1 MITKFLKISL
11 ALSISYSICF
21 AQRPQTKRLTSN
33 HIIPKPLS
41 VNASQGTFELKPN
54 TTFYYTKDALAPI
67 GVFTALLKS
76 STGINFKATPLKNE
90 KEGILFITSDT
101 LNSLGN
107 EGYHLKISPQSI
119 RVYAKTGAGIFNATQ
134 TLRQLL
140 PSQIES
146 KKNSKANWT
155 IPCGEI
161 TDKPRYSWRG
171 YMQDVSRT
179 FYGVG
184 VMKKYMDVMALY
196 KLNVLH
202 LHLTDDQ
209 GWRIEIKKYPKL
221 TSKQTTVFDASSK
234 QPAERSGFYTQEQI
248 RELVK
253 YAAARNIRIIPE
265 IDVPGH
271 SWPTVLA
278 YPELGVNQN
287 RKPDYIFPFL
297 DSWSHWGNQFTPNT
311 LDPTN
316 EKVYEFLDG
325 VFTELAQ
332 LFPAEYIHFG
342 GDEVRH
348 VLWEKEPHVQ
358 AFMKEK
364 SLKNTNELQSYFV
377 SRISAII
384 KQKGKKPIGWND
396 ILSDAKNLTKE
407 TAIMSWLGD
416 EAIADAAKNGF
427 YAVATPTDPFY
438 FDITQA
444 DRNDGTMSDL
454 AYGNINSLEKVY
466 NYEPETGLSPEE
478 GKFVLGVQANQWT
491 AITQELKDMNVQ
503 NFPRL
508 LALAEI
514 GWIPKGKRDLE
525 NFKGRLE
532 LNLNR
537 LDAVKIDYYKPGGYI
552 TGKWGPQQLGN
563 DYQNLEWDVTKKT
576 YSDGRIMA
584 GFYYTSGANF
594 MEIKK
599 VELLE
604 NGKVVAQDEH
614 PGIADKFRGT
624 HKTKSF
630 LYHLELNHYNPKAKY
645 TLRAIV
651 KGINGTDSNGNFTY
665 NLSPYNRLNV
675 VEPGK

>member
-1 MITKFLKISL
+1 MAGSL
-11 ALSISYSICF
+11 CN
-21 AQRPQTKRLTSN
+21 AQVTYKNNLLQN
-33 HIIPKPLS
+33 NIIPKPLS
-41 VNASQGTFELKPN
+41 ISRADGRFELKPN
-54 TTFYYTKDALAPI
+54 TIIYYSKDALAPI
-67 GVFTALLKS
+67 GVFTTLLKS
-76 STGINFKATPLKNE
+76 STGINFKTAALKQE
-90 KEGILFITSDT
+90 KQGIFFITSDT

-107 EGYHLKISPQSI
+107 EGYKLKISTQSI
-119 RVYAKTGAGIFNATQ
+119 HVYAKTGAGIFNATQ
-134 TLRQLL
+134 TLRQLF
-140 PSQIES
+140 PMQIEG
-146 KKNSKANWT
+146 KMGKTKLNWS

-179 FYGVG
+179 FYGLD

-221 TSKQTTVFDASSK
+221 TSPQTTVFDSSSK
-234 QPAERSGFYTQEQI
+234 QPAERSGFYTQDQI

-253 YAAARNIRIIPE
+253 YAAARNITVIPE

-271 SWPTVLA
+271 SWPTILA

-287 RKPDYIFPFL
+287 RKPDYVFPFL

-311 LDPTN
+311 LDPTS
-316 EKVYEFLDG
+316 EKVYAFLDG

-332 LFPAEYIHFG
+332 LFPASYIHFG

-364 SLKNTNELQSYFV
+364 SLNNTNELQSYFA
-377 SRISAII
+377 SRVSAII
-384 KQKGKKPIGWND
+384 KSKGKKPIGWND
-396 ILSDAKNLTKE
+396 ILSDKKNLTKE

-416 EAIADAAKNGF
+416 EAITDAAKNGF

-454 AYGNINSLEKVY
+454 AYGNINSIDKIY
-466 NYEPETGLSPEE
+466 NYEPEIGLSPEE
-478 GKFVLGVQANQWT
+478 SKFVLGVQANQWT

-514 GWIPKGKRDLE
+514 GWIPKDGRNLDD
-525 NFKGRLE
+525 FKARLAINQNRLE
-532 LNLNR
+532 AL
-537 LDAVKIDYYKPGGYI
+537 KIDYYKPGGYI
-552 TGKWGPQQLGN
+552 TGKWKPEQLSN
-563 DYQNLEWDVTKKT
+563 DYQNIEWEVTKKT
-576 YSDGRIMA
+576 YANGRIVA
-584 GFYYTSGANF
+584 GFYYTNGANF
-594 MEIKK
+594 MEIRK
-599 VELLE
+599 VELLQD
-604 NGKVVAQDEH
+604 GKVVAQDEH
-614 PGIADKFRGT
+614 TGIADKFRGT

-630 LYHLELNHYNPKAKY
+630 LYHLQLNNYNPKAKY
-645 TLRAIV
+645 TLRASV
-651 KGINGTDSNGNFTY
+651 KGINGTDSYGNSTY
-665 NLSPYNRLNV
+665 NLSPFDRLNV
-675 VEPGK
+675 VEP

>member
-1 MITKFLKISL
+1 MKTKILKMML
-11 ALSISYSICF
+11 ALTLSASIGF
-21 AQRPQTKRLTSN
+21 AQTSEPGN
-33 HIIPKPLS
+33 LSLNSIIPKPLS
-41 VNASQGTFELKPN
+41 VSAHTGKFEFKP
-54 TTFYYTKDALAPI
+54 TTPIYYQPRAQAPI
-67 GVFTALLKS
+67 SVFIAQLAG
-76 STGINFKATPLKNE
+76 STGIKAKTSLLTNQSQ
-90 KEGILFITSDT
+90 GILFMVSDT
-101 LNSLGN
+101 LNSLGE
-107 EGYHLKISPQSI
+107 EGYCIRITPTAIS
-119 RVYAKTGAGIFNATQ
+119 VYAKTGAGIFNATQ
-134 TLRQLL
+134 TIRQLL
-140 PSQIES
+140 PVQIEG
-146 KKNSKANWT
+146 KTNGNSVWS

-179 FYGVG
+179 FYGVE

-209 GWRIEIKKYPKL
+209 GWRIEIKKYPLL
-221 TSKQTTVFDASSK
+221 TSTKTTLFDKSTN

-248 RELVK
+248 RELVR
-253 YAAARNIRIIPE
+253 YAAQRNITIIPE

-271 SWPTVLA
+271 SWPTVLD

-287 RKPDYIFPFL
+287 RKPDYVFPFL

-325 VFTELAQ
+325 VFTELAD
-332 LFPAEYIHFG
+332 LFPSAYIHFG

-377 SRISAII
+377 QRISTII
-384 KQKGKKPIGWND
+384 KGKGKKPIGWND

-427 YAVATPTDPFY
+427 YAVATPTDPLY

-466 NYEPETGLSPEE
+466 NYEPETGLNKDEA
-478 GKFVLGVQANQWT
+478 KFILGVQANQWT
-491 AITQELKDMNVQ
+491 AITQDLKDMNVQ

-514 GWIPKGKRDLE
+514 AWIPKGNRDLDGFRE
-525 NFKGRLE
+525 RLTN
-532 LNLNR
+532 NLKR
-537 LDAVKIDYYKPGGYI
+537 LDLLKIDYYKPGGYI
-552 TGKWGPQQLGN
+552 SGKWTAKEIGSE
-563 DYQNLEWDVTKKT
+563 YQPLSWDVTKKT
-576 YSDGRIMA
+576 YANGRITA
-584 GFYYTSGANF
+584 GFFYTSGANF
-594 MEIKK
+594 MEIRK
-599 VELLE
+599 VELLQD
-604 NGKVVAQDEH
+604 GKAVAQDEH
-614 PGIADKFRGT
+614 VGIADKFRGT
-624 HKTKSF
+624 NKVKTF
-630 LYHLELNHYNPKAKY
+630 LYHLQLNRYNPKAKY
-645 TLRAIV
+645 ELRAEV
-651 KGINGTDSNGNFTY
+651 KGIKGTESYGNFTY
-665 NLSPYNRLNV
+665 NLSPADRLNV
-675 VEPGK
+675 VESK

>member
-1 MITKFLKISL
+1 
-11 ALSISYSICF
+11 
-21 AQRPQTKRLTSN
+21 
-33 HIIPKPLS
+33 
-41 VNASQGTFELKPN
+41 
-54 TTFYYTKDALAPI
+54 
-67 GVFTALLKS
+67 
-76 STGINFKATPLKNE
+76 
-90 KEGILFITSDT
+90 
-101 LNSLGN
+101 
-107 EGYHLKISPQSI
+107 
-119 RVYAKTGAGIFNATQ
+119 
-134 TLRQLL
+134 
-140 PSQIES
+140 
-146 KKNSKANWT
+146 
-155 IPCGEI
+155 
-161 TDKPRYSWRG
+161 
-171 YMQDVSRT
+171 
-179 FYGVG
+179 
-184 VMKKYMDVMALY
+184 MKKYMDVMALY

-221 TSKQTTVFDASSK
+221 TSPKTTVFDQSSN
-234 QPAERSGFYTQEQI
+234 QPAERSGFYTQDQI
-248 RELVK
+248 HDLVK
-253 YAAARNIRIIPE
+253 YAAARNITIIPE

-332 LFPAEYIHFG
+332 LFPAAYIHFG

-358 AFMKEK
+358 QFMKEK

-377 SRISAII
+377 SRISTII
-384 KQKGKKPIGWND
+384 KEKGKKPIGWND
-396 ILSDAKNLTKE
+396 ILSDAKKLTKE

-427 YAVATPTDPFY
+427 YVVATPTDPFY

-454 AYGNINSLEKVY
+454 AYGNINSLEKIY
-466 NYEPETGLSPEE
+466 NYEPETGLSAEE
-478 GKFVLGVQANQWT
+478 GKFILGVQANQWT

-508 LALAEI
+508 LALAEV
-514 GWIPKGKRDLE
+514 GWIPKGERNLD
-525 NFKGRLE
+525 NFKARLTI
-532 LNLNR
+532 NRSR
-537 LDAVKIDYYKPGGYI
+537 LDALKIDYYKPGGYI
-552 TGKWGPQQLGN
+552 TGKWQPAQLSS
-563 DYQNLEWDVTKKT
+563 DYQNIEWDVTKKT
-576 YSDGRIMA
+576 YTNGRITV

-604 NGKVVAQDEH
+604 NGKVVAQNEH
-614 PGIADKFRGT
+614 IGTADKFRGT

-630 LYHLELNHYNPKAKY
+630 LYNLQLNNYNPKAKY
-645 TLRAIV
+645 TLRASV
-651 KGINGTDSNGNFTY
+651 KGISGTDSNGNFTY
-665 NLSPYNRLNV
+665 NLSPFDRLNAI
-675 VEPGK
+675 EPK

>member
-1 MITKFLKISL
+1 MALAMASSL
-11 ALSISYSICF
+11 CF
-21 AQRPQTKRLTSN
+21 SQEKQLNSLTLN
-33 HIIPKPLS
+33 QIIPKPLS
-41 VNASQGTFELKPN
+41 VSDARGKFQIKAN
-54 TTFYYTKDALAPI
+54 TPIYYHAAAIAPI
-67 GVFTALLKS
+67 GVFTGLLKN
-76 STGINFKATPLKNE
+76 STGHRFKTSQLTDQKQ
-90 KEGILFITSDT
+90 GILFMLSDT
-101 LNSLGN
+101 LNSLGD
-107 EGYHLKISPQSI
+107 EGYKIKISPHAMI
-119 RVYAKTGAGIFNATQ
+119 VYAKTGAGIFNATQ
-134 TLRQLL
+134 SIRQLL
-140 PSQIES
+140 PTAVEG
-146 KKNSKANWT
+146 KTKAALS

-161 TDKPRYSWRG
+161 TDRPRYSWRG

-179 FYGVG
+179 FYGVD

-221 TSKQTTVFDASSK
+221 TSPQTTVFDASSK
-234 QPAERSGFYTQEQI
+234 QPAERSGFYTQDQI

-253 YAAARNIRIIPE
+253 YAAARNITVIPE

-271 SWPTVLA
+271 SWPTILA

-287 RKPDYIFPFL
+287 RKPDYVFPFL

-316 EKVYEFLDG
+316 EKVYAFLDG

-332 LFPAEYIHFG
+332 LFPAAYIHFG

-358 AFMKEK
+358 SFMKEK
-364 SLKNTNELQSYFV
+364 SLKNTNELQSYFA
-377 SRISAII
+377 SRVSAII
-384 KQKGKKPIGWND
+384 KSKGKKPIGWND
-396 ILSDAKNLTKE
+396 ILSDKKNLTKE

-416 EAIADAAKNGF
+416 EAITDAAKNGF

-454 AYGNINSLEKVY
+454 AYGNINTLEKIY

-478 GKFVLGVQANQWT
+478 SKFVLGVQANQWT
-491 AITQELKDMNVQ
+491 AITQDLKDMNVQ

-514 GWIPKGKRDLE
+514 GWIPKANRNLND
-525 NFKGRLE
+525 FKIRLAASLGRLD
-532 LNLNR
+532 LLK
-537 LDAVKIDYYKPGGYI
+537 VDYYKPGGYI
-552 TGKWGPQQLGN
+552 LGTWEAKEI
-563 DYQNLEWDVTKKT
+563 DTEYKQISWDVTKKT
-576 YSDGRIMA
+576 YANGRITA
-584 GFYYTSGANF
+584 GFFYTNGANF

-604 NGKVVAQDEH
+604 NGKVVARDEH
-614 PGIADKFRGT
+614 TGVADKFRGT
-624 HKTKSF
+624 HKVKTF
-630 LYHLELNHYNPKAKY
+630 LYHLLLDHYNPKAKY
-645 TLRAIV
+645 ELRAEV
-651 KGINGTDSNGNFTY
+651 KGIKGTDSNGNFTF
-665 NLSPYNRLNV
+665 NLSPFDRLDV
-675 VEPGK
+675 VEAR

>member
-1 MITKFLKISL
+1 MITRSLNISL
-11 ALSISYSICF
+11 ALAIVSSACT
-21 AQRPQTKRLTSN
+21 AQVVSESNLTLN

-41 VNASQGTFELKPN
+41 ISRADGKFELKSN
-54 TTFYYTKDALAPI
+54 TTFYYTKNALTPI
-67 GVFTALLKS
+67 GVFTTLLKN
-76 STGINFKATPLKNE
+76 STGINFKTAPLNGE
-90 KEGILFITSDT
+90 KPGMLFIVSDT
-101 LNSLGN
+101 LNSLGE
-107 EGYHLKISPQSI
+107 EGYKLKITPQSI
-119 RVYAKTGAGIFNATQ
+119 SVYAKTGAGIFNATQ

-140 PSQIES
+140 PTGIEN
-146 KKNSKANWT
+146 KKSNSKIKWS

-179 FYGVG
+179 FYCVD

-221 TSKQTTVFDASSK
+221 TSPKTTVFDQSSD
-234 QPAERSGFYTQEQI
+234 QPAERSGFYTQDQI
-248 RELVK
+248 HDLVK
-253 YAAARNIRIIPE
+253 YAAARNITIIPE

-332 LFPAEYIHFG
+332 LFPAAYIHFG

-358 AFMKEK
+358 QFMKEK

-377 SRISAII
+377 SRISTII
-384 KQKGKKPIGWND
+384 KEKGKKPIGWND

-427 YAVATPTDPFY
+427 YVVATPTDPFY

-454 AYGNINSLEKVY
+454 AYGNINSLEKIY
-466 NYEPETGLSPEE
+466 NYEPETGLNTEE
-478 GKFVLGVQANQWT
+478 GKFILGVQANQWT

-508 LALAEI
+508 LALAEV
-514 GWIPKGKRDLE
+514 GWIPKGERNLD
-525 NFKGRLE
+525 NFKARLTI
-532 LNLNR
+532 NQSR
-537 LDAVKIDYYKPGGYI
+537 LDALKIDYYKPGGYI
-552 TGKWGPQQLGN
+552 TGKWEPAQLSN
-563 DYQNLEWDVTKKT
+563 DYQHIEWDVTKKT
-576 YSDGRIMA
+576 YANGRITA

-614 PGIADKFRGT
+614 IGTADKFRGT
-624 HKTKSF
+624 HKVKTF
-630 LYHLELNHYNPKAKY
+630 LYHFQLENYNPKAKY
-645 TLRAIV
+645 ILRASA
-651 KGINGTDSNGNFTY
+651 KGIKGTDSKGNFTY
-665 NLSPYNRLNV
+665 NLSPFDRLNV
-675 VEPGK
+675 VESK

>member
-1 MITKFLKISL
+1 MITKILKISL
-11 ALSISYSICF
+11 LLSISFSVCF
-21 AQRPQTKRLTSN
+21 SQEVKPGNLSLN

-41 VNASQGTFELKPN
+41 VIAAQGKFELKPG
-54 TTFYYTKDALAPI
+54 TTFYYSKDAWAPT
-67 GVFTALLKS
+67 GVFTALLKK
-76 STGINFKATPLKNE
+76 STGLNFRTAALIEE
-90 KEGILFITSDT
+90 KQGVFFITSDT
-101 LNSLGN
+101 LKSLGE
-107 EGYHLKISPQSI
+107 EGYRLKISPQSI
-119 RVYAKTGAGIFNATQ
+119 KVYAKTGAGIFNATQ

-140 PSQIES
+140 PVAIEG
-146 KKNSKANWT
+146 KKTNKANWT

-179 FYGVG
+179 FYGVD

-221 TSKQTTVFDASSK
+221 TSAKTTVFDASSD
-234 QPAERSGFYTQEQI
+234 QPAERSGFYTQDQI

-253 YAAARNIRIIPE
+253 YAATRNIRIIPE

-287 RKPDYIFPFL
+287 HKPDYIFPFL

-364 SLKNTNELQSYFV
+364 SLKNTNELQSYFA
-377 SRISAII
+377 SRVSAII
-384 KQKGKKPIGWND
+384 KAKGKKPIGWND
-396 ILSDAKNLTKE
+396 ILSDKKNLTKE

-444 DRNDGTMSDL
+444 DRNDGTMTDL
-454 AYGNINSLEKVY
+454 AYGNINSIEKVY
-466 NYEPETGLSPEE
+466 NYEPETGLNDEE
-478 GKFVLGVQANQWT
+478 SKFVLGVQANQWT

-514 GWIPKGKRDLE
+514 GWIPKVNRDL
-525 NFKGRLE
+525 NLFKDR
-532 LNLNR
+532 LNLNLSR
-537 LDAVKIDYYKPGGYI
+537 LDALKIDYYKPGGYI
-552 TGKWGPQQLGN
+552 TGKWKPEELTN
-563 DYQNLEWDVTKKT
+563 DYQNIEWDVTKKT
-576 YSDGRIMA
+576 YANGRIIA

-604 NGKVVAQDEH
+604 NGKVVVQDEH
-614 PGIADKFRGT
+614 IGIADKFRGT

-630 LYHLELNHYNPKAKY
+630 LYHLQLNNYNPKAKY
-645 TLRAIV
+645 TLRASV
-651 KGINGTDSNGNFTY
+651 KGINGTDSKGNFTY
-665 NLSPYNRLNV
+665 NLSPFDRLNV
-675 VEPGK
+675 IEPR

>member
-1 MITKFLKISL
+1 MAGSL
-11 ALSISYSICF
+11 CD
-21 AQRPQTKRLTSN
+21 AQETYKDNLLLN
-33 HIIPKPLS
+33 NVIPKPLS
-41 VNASQGTFELKPN
+41 INRADGRFELKPT
-54 TTFYYTKDALAPI
+54 TTFYYTKDAQVPI
-67 GVFTALLKS
+67 GVFTELLKG
-76 STGINFKATPLKNE
+76 STGINFKTAPLKQE
-90 KEGILFITSDT
+90 KQGIFFITSDT

-107 EGYHLKISPQSI
+107 EGYQLKISTQSI
-119 RVYAKTGAGIFNATQ
+119 RVYARTAAGIFNATQ
-134 TLRQLL
+134 TLRQLF
-140 PSQIES
+140 PADIETTIG
-146 KKNSKANWT
+146 KKKVNWS

-179 FYGVG
+179 FYGVD

-196 KLNVLH
+196 KLNVMH

-221 TSKQTTVFDASSK
+221 TSPQTTVFDASSK
-234 QPAERSGFYTQEQI
+234 QPAERSGFYTQNQI

-253 YAAARNIRIIPE
+253 YATARNIKIIPE

-271 SWPTVLA
+271 SWPTILA

-287 RKPDYIFPFL
+287 RKPEYVFPFL

-316 EKVYEFLDG
+316 EKVYSFLDD
-325 VFTELAQ
+325 VFTELAE

-364 SLKNTNELQSYFV
+364 SFKNTNELQSYFA
-377 SRISAII
+377 SRVSAII
-384 KQKGKKPIGWND
+384 KAKGKKPIGWND
-396 ILSDAKNLTKE
+396 ILSDKKNLTKE

-416 EAIADAAKNGF
+416 EAITDAAKNGF

-454 AYGNINSLEKVY
+454 AYGNINSVEKVY
-466 NYEPETGLSPEE
+466 NYEPEAGLSTEE
-478 GKFVLGVQANQWT
+478 GKFVLGVQGNQWT

-514 GWIPKGKRDLE
+514 GWIPKDNRNFD
-525 NFKGRLE
+525 NFKDRLLINRNRLE
-532 LNLNR
+532 AL
-537 LDAVKIDYYKPGGYI
+537 KIDYYKPGGYI
-552 TGKWGPQQLGN
+552 TGKWKPEQLAN
-563 DYQNLEWDVTKKT
+563 DYQNIEWDVTKKT
-576 YSDGRIMA
+576 YANGRIIA
-584 GFYYTSGANF
+584 GFYYTNGANF
-594 MEIKK
+594 MEIRK

-614 PGIADKFRGT
+614 NGIADKFRGT

-630 LYHLELNHYNPKAKY
+630 LYHLQLNNYNPKAKY
-645 TLRAIV
+645 TLRASV

-665 NLSPYNRLNV
+665 NLSPYDRLNGI
-675 VEPGK
+675 EPR

>member
-1 MITKFLKISL
+1 MKSKILKMIL
-11 ALSISYSICF
+11 ALTLMAPASFSQI
-21 AQRPQTKRLTSN
+21 ANPANLTLNS
-33 HIIPKPLS
+33 IIPKPLS
-41 VNASQGTFELKPN
+41 VTTHTGKFEFNP
-54 TTFYYTKDALAPI
+54 TTPIYYHPQAQAPI
-67 GVFTALLKS
+67 SIFTAQLAS
-76 STGINFKATPLKNE
+76 STGIKAKISPLHNQKQ
-90 KEGILFITSDT
+90 GIFFMVSDT
-101 LNSLGN
+101 LRSLGE
-107 EGYHLKISPQSI
+107 EGYRI
-119 RVYAKTGAGIFNATQ
+119 RVTPTALSVYAKTGAGIFNATQ
-134 TLRQLL
+134 TIRQLL
-140 PSQIES
+140 PAQIEGKTNGKVS
-146 KKNSKANWT
+146 WS

-161 TDKPRYSWRG
+161 MDRPRYGWRG

-179 FYGVG
+179 FYGLD

-209 GWRIEIKKYPKL
+209 GWRIEIKKYPLL
-221 TSKQTTVFDASSK
+221 TSTKTTTFDKSTN
-234 QPAERSGFYTQEQI
+234 QPAERSGFYTQDQI

-253 YAAARNIRIIPE
+253 YAAQRNITIIPE

-287 RKPDYIFPFL
+287 RKPDFVFPFL

-316 EKVYEFLDG
+316 EKVYQFLDD
-325 VFTELAQ
+325 VFTELAG
-332 LFPAEYIHFG
+332 LFPAAYIHFG

-377 SRISAII
+377 QRISTII
-384 KQKGKKPIGWND
+384 KRKGKKPIGWND

-454 AYGNINSLEKVY
+454 AYGNINSLEKIY
-466 NYEPETGLSPEE
+466 NYEPETGLNEAE
-478 GKFVLGVQANQWT
+478 GKFILGVQANQWT
-491 AITQELKDMNVQ
+491 AITQDLKDMNVQ

-514 GWIPKGKRDLE
+514 GWIPKGNRNLDGFKKRLA
-525 NFKGRLE
+525 N
-532 LNLNR
+532 NLKR
-537 LDAVKIDYYKPGGYI
+537 LDLLKIDYYKPGGYI
-552 TGKWGPQQLGN
+552 SGTWEAKQIAGE
-563 DYQNLEWDVTKKT
+563 YQPLSWDVTQKT
-576 YSDGRIMA
+576 YANGRITA
-584 GFYYTSGANF
+584 GFFYTKGANF
-594 MEIKK
+594 IEIRK
-599 VELLE
+599 VELLQ
-604 NGKVVAQDEH
+604 NGKVIAQDEH
-614 PGIADKFRGT
+614 TGIADKFRGT
-624 HKTKSF
+624 HKVKTF
-630 LYHLELNHYNPKAKY
+630 LYHLELHHYDPKAKY
-645 TLRAIV
+645 ELRAEV

-665 NLSPYNRLNV
+665 NLSPFDRLNV
-675 VEPGK
+675 AETK

>member
-1 MITKFLKISL
+1 MITRFLKFSVVLTMAGSL
-11 ALSISYSICF
+11 CN
-21 AQRPQTKRLTSN
+21 AQVTYKNNLLLN
-33 HIIPKPLS
+33 NIIPKPLS
-41 VNASQGTFELKPN
+41 ISRADGAFELKAN

-67 GVFTALLKS
+67 GLFTALLKN
-76 STGINFKATPLKNE
+76 STGINFKTAPLKQE
-90 KEGILFITSDT
+90 KQGIFFVVSDT

-107 EGYHLKISPQSI
+107 EGYQLKISTQSI

-140 PSQIES
+140 PLQIEGKAS
-146 KKNSKANWT
+146 KTKLNWN

-179 FYGVG
+179 FYGVD

-209 GWRIEIKKYPKL
+209 GWRIEIKKYSKL

-234 QPAERSGFYTQEQI
+234 QPAERSGFYTQNQI

-253 YAAARNIRIIPE
+253 YAAARNIAIIPE

-271 SWPTVLA
+271 SWPTILA

-287 RKPDYIFPFL
+287 RKPEYIFPFL

-332 LFPAEYIHFG
+332 LFPASYIHFG

-364 SLKNTNELQSYFV
+364 SFKNTNELQSYFA
-377 SRISAII
+377 SRVSAII
-384 KQKGKKPIGWND
+384 KSKGKKPIGWND
-396 ILSDAKNLTKE
+396 ILSDKKNLTKE

-454 AYGNINSLEKVY
+454 AYGNINSVKKVY
-466 NYEPETGLSPEE
+466 NYEPEAGLSGEE
-478 GKFVLGVQANQWT
+478 GKFVLGVQGNQWT

-514 GWIPKGKRDLE
+514 GWIPKGDR
-525 NFKGRLE
+525 NFDNFETRLLINRNRLE
-532 LNLNR
+532 AL
-537 LDAVKIDYYKPGGYI
+537 KIDYYKPGGYI
-552 TGKWGPQQLGN
+552 TGKWEPQQLSN
-563 DYQNLEWDVTKKT
+563 DYKNIEWDVTKKT
-576 YSDGRIMA
+576 YANGRIIA

-594 MEIKK
+594 MEIIK

-614 PGIADKFRGT
+614 TGIADKFRGT

-630 LYHLELNHYNPKAKY
+630 LYHLQLDNHKPKAKY
-645 TLRAIV
+645 TLRASV
-651 KGINGTDSNGNFTY
+651 KGIGGTDSNGNFTY
-665 NLSPYNRLNV
+665 NLSPFDRLNV
-675 VEPGK
+675 IEPR

>member
-1 MITKFLKISL
+1 MKTKILKMMM
-11 ALSISYSICF
+11 ALSMTASISS
-21 AQRPQTKRLTSN
+21 AQTSKSN
-33 HIIPKPLS
+33 LSLNRITPKPLA
-41 VNASQGTFELKPN
+41 VTAYAGKFDLTP
-54 TTFYYTKDALAPI
+54 TTPIYYHPKALAPI
-67 GVFTALLKS
+67 GVFTALLAT
-76 STGINFKATPLKNE
+76 STGIKNKTLPLQNQNA
-90 KEGILFITSDT
+90 GILFMVSDT
-101 LNSLGN
+101 LNSLGE
-107 EGYHLKISPQSI
+107 EGYRIKITPTALS
-119 RVYAKTGAGIFNATQ
+119 VYARTAAGIFNATQ
-134 TLRQLL
+134 TIRQLL
-140 PSQIES
+140 PAQIEGKTKGKVIWS
-146 KKNSKANWT
+146 

-161 TDKPRYSWRG
+161 MDKPRYGWRG

-179 FYGVG
+179 FYGVD

-209 GWRIEIKKYPKL
+209 GWRIEIKKYPLL
-221 TSKQTTVFDASSK
+221 TSTKTTVFDKSTN
-234 QPAERSGFYTQEQI
+234 QPAERSGFYTQEEI
-248 RELVK
+248 RDLVR
-253 YAAARNIRIIPE
+253 YAAERNITIIPE

-287 RKPDYIFPFL
+287 RKPDFVFPFL

-311 LDPTN
+311 LDPTS

-325 VFTELAQ
+325 VFTELAG
-332 LFPAEYIHFG
+332 LFPAAYIHFG

-358 AFMKEK
+358 TFMKAK

-377 SRISAII
+377 QRISTII
-384 KQKGKKPIGWND
+384 KSKGKKPIGWND

-454 AYGNINSLEKVY
+454 AYGNINSLEKIY
-466 NYEPETGLSPEE
+466 NYEPETGLNQNQ
-478 GKFVLGVQANQWT
+478 GKFILGVQANQWT
-491 AITQELKDMNVQ
+491 AITQDLKDMNVQ

-514 GWIPKGKRDLE
+514 GWIPRGNR
-525 NFKGRLE
+525 NFEDFKNRLTDHLHRLE
-532 LNLNR
+532 LL
-537 LDAVKIDYYKPGGYI
+537 KIDYYKPGGYI
-552 TGKWGPQQLGN
+552 SGTWTTQQISN
-563 DYQNLEWDVTKKT
+563 DYRALSWEVTKKT
-576 YSDGRIMA
+576 YANGRITA
-584 GFYYTSGANF
+584 GFFYTKGVNF

-599 VELLE
+599 VELLQD
-604 NGKVVAQDEH
+604 GKVIAKDEH
-614 PGIADKFRGT
+614 TGIADKFRGT
-624 HKTKSF
+624 HKVKTY
-630 LYHLELNHYNPKAKY
+630 LYHLELNEYDPKAKY
-645 TLRAIV
+645 EIRAEI

-665 NLSPYNRLNV
+665 NLSPFDRLNV
-675 VEPGK
+675 AEPK